1 MKTILVTYK
10 AVYVGEKKFVVP
22 DDFDIAD
29 NDAVYKLLEDCGEV
43 KLVNEAEFDELDYGD
58 VFEL

>member
-1 MKTILVTYK
+1 MLVK
-10 AVYVGEKKFVVP
+10 KKFVVP

-43 KLVNEAEFDELDYGD
+43 KLVNEAELDELDYGD